1 MQEMVDGLPGLI
13 DEFTRKEALLSSDEV
28 KKSAKAALGILM
40 TAGLTYLGVSLSDK
54 GAKK

>member
-1 MQEMVDGLPGLI
+1 MVDGLPGLI

-40 TAGLTYLGVSLSDK
+40 TAGLTYLGGSLSDK